1 MANKLRT
8 VDHHTPGVVRYF
20 TYYLEWPDGS
30 EPWVDQVPI
39 VHDLQFSLQNS
50 RFNHDPSIP
59 AHVLHDLARTG
70 EAKWQDNNG
79 VTHRVIVE
87 KTKRNRRW
95 GVKRK

>member
-1 MANKLRT
+1 MSKLRT
-8 VDHHTPGVVRYF
+8 VENHTPGEIRYF
-20 TYYLEWPDGS
+20 TYYLVWSDGT

-50 RFNHDPSIP
+50 RFNWDPTIP
-59 AHVLHDLARTG
+59 PTVMHDLARKG
-70 EAKWQDNNG
+70 EAEWSDNNS
-79 VTHRVIVE
+79 VRHRIIVE